1 MNYVRSCATS
11 VIHARVRMRY
21 PFRRALKDNGA
32 RFAFLHPLL
41 VTKNKKQ
48 ISNRI

>member
-1 MNYVRSCATS
+1 MSGRVRLQSSTPD
-11 VIHARVRMRY
+11 VRMRY